1 MLQEWVSR
9 HHLSYPPMVINITD
23 GDTTDGDPTPHAQAV
38 SSFSMPDGHVL
49 VFNCHISSR
58 AASPIMFPDSD
69 SGLPDQFAQRLFHM
83 SSVLPG
89 NFRVIQFSEVGE
101 FRVYS
106 HLVINDFE
114 GRWEYDRFVSSLD
127 RSVG

>member
-1 MLQEWVSR
+1 MGRSR
-9 HHLSYPPMVINITD
+9 VVVKRSHLIN
-23 GDTTDGDPTPHAQAV
+23 
-38 SSFSMPDGHVL
+38 
-49 VFNCHISSR
+49 
-58 AASPIMFPDSD
+58 
-69 SGLPDQFAQRLFHM
+69 
-83 SSVLPG
+83 
-89 NFRVIQFSEVGE
+89 RVIQFSEVGE